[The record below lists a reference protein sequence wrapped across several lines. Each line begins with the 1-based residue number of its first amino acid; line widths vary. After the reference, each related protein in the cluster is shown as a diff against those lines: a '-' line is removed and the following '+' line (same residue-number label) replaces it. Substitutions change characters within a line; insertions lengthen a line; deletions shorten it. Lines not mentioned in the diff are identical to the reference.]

1 MVSGCRWVS
10 HAVIL
15 RRIVVAAFS
24 GQLLD
29 PWEEKA
35 IAAWQDELQAR
46 YLFGQASWAVAYN
59 EPSCRVV
66 FLQAV
71 V

>member
-1 MVSGCRWVS
+1 MVSGCRWFS

-29 PWEEKA
+29 PWEEQA
-35 IAAWQDELQAR
+35 IAAWQDELQKR
-46 YLFGQASWAVAYN
+46 YLFGLSLVGGAYN
-59 EPSCRVV
+59 EPSSRVV